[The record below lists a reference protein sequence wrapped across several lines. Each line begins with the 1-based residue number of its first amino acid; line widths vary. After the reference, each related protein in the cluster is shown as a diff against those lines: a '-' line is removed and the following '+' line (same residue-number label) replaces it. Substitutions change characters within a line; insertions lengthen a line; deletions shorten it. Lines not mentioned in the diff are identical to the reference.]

1 MMRDTRRRPGEAGF
15 TLVMFVMV
23 VAVMSIMMGVAV
35 QSVSFQMQ
43 REREAELIFRG
54 GQYVESIRLFRARY
68 GRYPMRLKEI
78 WEADPKV
85 IRRPFKD
92 PITDS
97 ESWGI
102 VFLGQEG
109 QVGGGRFDGQRDIG
123 LGDPRP
129 TGTPEGGRRGRGQPG
144 SEGDDGLPPGA
155 QRDENGEIVGPI
167 VGVHSTSCD
176 DSIKIFE
183 GRTTY
188 CEWRFI
194 FREDR
199 QPGVGG
205 RGGGGRGGR
214 GGRAGR
220 GGGRGGGRGPM
231 ATPNPRSTGTPNP
244 RF

>member
-1 MMRDTRRRPGEAGF
+1 MRLHLDIVDERNEAGF
-15 TLVMFVMV
+15 TLVMFVIV
-23 VAVMSIMMGVAV
+23 IAVMSIMMGVAV

-54 GQYVESIRLFRARY
+54 EQYVESIRLFRARF

-85 IRRPFKD
+85 IRKPWKD

-102 VFLGQEG
+102 IFLGQEG
-109 QVGGGRFDGQRDIG
+109 QPGRFGGQRDIG

-129 TGTPEGGRRGRGQPG
+129 TGTPEAGPRELGRFGGSGG
-144 SEGDDGLPPGA
+144 EDLPPGA
-155 QRDENGEIVGPI
+155 EMDENGEIVGPI
-167 VGVHSTSCD
+167 VGVHSFSCD
-176 DSIKIFE
+176 ESIKVYE
-183 GRTTY
+183 GRMTY

-199 QPGVGG
+199 QPGAGGRRG
-205 RGGGGRGGR
+205 RGGGVGRGGQH
-214 GGRAGR
+214 
-220 GGGRGGGRGPM
+220 GGGERPM
-231 ATPNPRSTGTPNP
+231 ATPAPRSTGTPNP

>member
-1 MMRDTRRRPGEAGF
+1 MQTVERRHGEAGF
-15 TLVMFVMV
+15 TLVMFVMII
-23 VAVMSIMMGVAV
+23 AVMSIMMGVAV

-54 GQYVESIRLFRARY
+54 EQYVESIRLFRARY

-85 IRRPFKD
+85 IRKPWKD

-102 VFLGQEG
+102 VFLGQER
-109 QVGGGRFDGQRDIG
+109 QVGGRLPGQRDIG

-129 TGTPEGGRRGRGQPG
+129 TGTPEAGRGGRGEPGGR
-144 SEGDDGLPPGA
+144 GDDGLPDGT

-176 DSIKIFE
+176 DSIKVFE

-199 QPGVGG
+199 QPGTAGGRGRG
-205 RGGGGRGGR
+205 RGGGSRGRAGRGGR
-214 GGRAGR
+214 GGLA
-220 GGGRGGGRGPM
+220 
-231 ATPNPRSTGTPNP
+231 ATPIPRSTGTPNP
-244 RF
+244 GF

>member
-1 MMRDTRRRPGEAGF
+1 MTAAPPSIACTSPREAGF

-54 GQYVESIRLFRARY
+54 EQYVEAIRLYRARY

-85 IRRPFKD
+85 IRKPWKD
-92 PITDS
+92 PITNS

-102 VFLGQEG
+102 IFLGQEN
-109 QVGGGRFDGQRDIG
+109 QPGGRLDSQRDIG

-129 TGTPEGGRRGRGQPG
+129 TGTPEAGGPQELGRFGTG
-144 SEGDDGLPPGA
+144 EDDALPPGTE
-155 QRDENGEIVGPI
+155 RNPEGEIIGPI

-176 DSIKIFE
+176 DSIKVYE

-199 QPGVGG
+199 QPGAGG
-205 RGGGGRGGR
+205 RGRLGGRGRGR
-214 GGRAGR
+214 GGPPGE
-220 GGGRGGGRGPM
+220 GGRPAYTPM
-231 ATPNPRSTGTPNP
+231 PRSTGTPNP